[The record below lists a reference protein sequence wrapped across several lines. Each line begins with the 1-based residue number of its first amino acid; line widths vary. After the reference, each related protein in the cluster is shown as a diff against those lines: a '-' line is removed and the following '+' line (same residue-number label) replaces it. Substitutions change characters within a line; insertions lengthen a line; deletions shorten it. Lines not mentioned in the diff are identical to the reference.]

1 MSERRRRAHDSK
13 ASRRALM
20 DAGTVLF
27 AQNGF
32 AGTTLDMI
40 AAKAGANKALVAYHF
55 TSKDGLY
62 QAILD
67 EAVELV
73 LARTADAAEPTGTPA
88 ERLRAHIRALALA
101 LATSPHLCA
110 MLVTEYARGGQ
121 QDLPA
126 AFASLSRI
134 YRTTDALVR
143 EGVVQGAFRDVDT
156 QIVHLAFTGAFVFFV
171 LTGGYRDRLA
181 AEGRWPF
188 SLPETEGFADFVADS
203 VVRSL
208 SA

>member
-1 MSERRRRAHDSK
+1 MAGFAFRQSRPSYQVMNERRRRAHDSK

-67 EAVELV
+67 EAVEAV
-73 LARTADAAEPTGTPA
+73 LARTAHAADPAGTPA
-88 ERLRAHIRALALA
+88 DRLRAHIRALALA
-101 LATSPHLCA
+101 LAASPHLCA

-126 AFASLSRI
+126 ACRASSAPRTRWCARGLDKARFAMSIPRSS
-134 YRTTDALVR
+134 T
-143 EGVVQGAFRDVDT
+143 
-156 QIVHLAFTGAFVFFV
+156 
-171 LTGGYRDRLA
+171 
-181 AEGRWPF
+181 WP
-188 SLPETEGFADFVADS
+188 SPEHS
-203 VVRSL
+203 S
-208 SA
+208 SSS